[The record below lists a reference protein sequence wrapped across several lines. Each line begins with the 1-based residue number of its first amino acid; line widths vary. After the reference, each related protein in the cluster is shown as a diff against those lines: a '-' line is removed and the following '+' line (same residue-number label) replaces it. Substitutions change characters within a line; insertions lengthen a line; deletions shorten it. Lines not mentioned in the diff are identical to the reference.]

1 MRRGELILDKA
12 LITFFFPKRFV
23 CLLGHFQ
30 SSLTSTW
37 NVTIRD
43 AKKLV
48 LRSRSNYNQLVGVYG
63 PKRQKLSKKCETNFN
78 LCTENISPEDKV
90 RSFDG
95 ARDFAPEDDL
105 GALVGVDVAVAKHRH
120 LGLWSRKGSDL
131 LCFFVSKKERI
142 KYVMF
147 LRFKERYDMFA

>member
-1 MRRGELILDKA
+1 MRRGELILDEA
-12 LITFFFPKRFV
+12 LITFFPKRFV

-48 LRSRSNYNQLVGVYG
+48 LRSRSNYNQLVGVYVRSQSFLKNVK
-63 PKRQKLSKKCETNFN
+63 PILSVYRKH
-78 LCTENISPEDKV
+78 ISPEDKV
-90 RSFDG
+90 RSFDR

-120 LGLWSRKGSDL
+120 LSLWNRKGYNLS
-131 LCFFVSKKERI
+131 CFFVLKKERI

-147 LRFKERYDMFA
+147 LRFKERYDTFA